1 MEVKR
6 RRILEGAMLCFER
19 FGFRGTTIESVAKAA
34 RVSKSSIYD
43 CFENKEALL
52 MAIVED
58 VLDELLAESDRV
70 CLPGQPLREDID
82 KTFDAVIALSGR
94 HRLLVGIYREARQ
107 SGAHSV
113 LEMRKALEE
122 GIVRY
127 IEELVRRHEA
137 SGETFRL
144 EPKVIAFLVYRSYLQ
159 LIHDWEDLYEPL
171 PPEQIKTALNAFAL

>member
-1 MEVKR
+1 MEKKR

-19 FGFRGTTIESVAKAA
+19 FGFRGTTIESIAKAA
-34 RVSKSSIYD
+34 HVSKSSIYA

-52 MAIVED
+52 RAIVED
-58 VLDELLAESDRV
+58 LLEELLAESDRV
-70 CLPGQPLREDID
+70 CVPGQRLGEDID
-82 KTFDAVIALSGR
+82 RTFDAMIALRSR

-107 SGAHSV
+107 SGAHGV

-122 GIVRY
+122 GIVFH
-127 IEELVRRHEA
+127 IEALVKRHIE

-159 LIHDWEDLYEPL
+159 MIYDWDDLYEPL
-171 PPEQIKTALNAFAL
+171 PPQQIKTALNAFAL

>member
-1 MEVKR
+1 METKR

-19 FGFRGTTIESVAKAA
+19 FGFRGTTIGSVAKAA
-34 RVSKSSIYD
+34 HVSKSSIYS

-58 VLDELLAESDRV
+58 ILEDLLAESDRV
-70 CLPGQPLREDID
+70 CLPGQPLKEDID
-82 KTFDAVIALSGR
+82 RTFDAVIALRER

-107 SGAHSV
+107 SGAHGV

-122 GIVRY
+122 GIIRY
-127 IEELVRRHEA
+127 IERLVRRHEA
-137 SGETFRL
+137 DGETFRL

-159 LIHDWEDLYEPL
+159 LIYDWDDLYEPL
-171 PPEQIKTALNAFAL
+171 PPEQIKNALNAFAL